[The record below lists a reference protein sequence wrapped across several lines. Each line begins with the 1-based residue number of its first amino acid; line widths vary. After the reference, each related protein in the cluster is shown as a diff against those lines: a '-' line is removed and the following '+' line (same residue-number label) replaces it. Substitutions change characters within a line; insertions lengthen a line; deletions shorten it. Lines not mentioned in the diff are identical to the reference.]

1 MNEKRTWNRK
11 DGSNMKNR
19 ALVMLLALAL
29 VLSSAGCA
37 NEPAEGES
45 SSSTITQEEY
55 DALKEQNEK
64 LQAELDELKGE
75 TDEETESDTESGSS
89 SEAENTSTPDGSSST
104 SSTSSQSSTPATSGS
119 SQSSAQQS
127 SSQSS
132 APASTSSQSSAQ
144 SQSGSSTPAPQKT
157 TSSSG
162 KGPLAKYTVRVS
174 DSSTPATDVQ
184 GELYNGEL
192 AYVFYSSSGK
202 VLGTVPD
209 SVISQILWDNNLTQ
223 AEDDEQK
230 SWFVE
235 NFNIYR
241 GLDGGSYE
249 GGSGSTSGGS
259 SSSSGEIDIE
269 EFREEVIRLTNI
281 EREKAGL
288 DPLVEDSTAMEY
300 AQIRA
305 EELAE
310 SYSHV
315 RPNGDG
321 TGSYSHYNFNENIA
335 KGIGTPQDVID
346 SWMGSPNHKASM
358 LGDYSDYG
366 NCFGVGVYKAN
377 GTIYWVQEF
386 IGWDSEG

>member
-1 MNEKRTWNRK
+1 MKKR
-11 DGSNMKNR
+11 
-19 ALVMLLALAL
+19 AFVMLLALAM
-29 VLSSAGCA
+29 VLSASGCA
-37 NEPAEGES
+37 NTTTEGEP

-89 SEAENTSTPDGSSST
+89 SEAESTSTPDGSSS

-162 KGPLAKYTVRVS
+162 KGPLAKYTVNVS
-174 DSSTPATDVQ
+174 DSSTSAVKVV
-184 GELYNGEL
+184 GETLNGKS
-192 AYVFYSSSGK
+192 AYYFYSSSGK
-202 VLGTVPD
+202 LLGNIP
-209 SVISQILWDNNLTQ
+209 IEYLTTIIRENGLSDYE
-223 AEDDEQK
+223 ADEQK
-230 SWFVE
+230 AWFVE

-259 SSSSGEIDIE
+259 SSSSSEIDLE
-269 EFREEVIRLTNI
+269 EYKDEFIRLTNE

-288 DPLVEDSTAMEY
+288 DPYEIHDVAMEF

-305 EELAE
+305 EEI
-310 SYSHV
+310 SQKFSHE
-315 RPNGDG
+315 RPNGDQTG
-321 TGSYSHYNFNENIA
+321 TYSHYTFGENIV
-335 KGIGTPQDVID
+335 KGGSTPEAAMD
-346 SWMGSPNHKASM
+346 SLMGSSIHKSAILSK
-358 LGDYSDYG
+358 
-366 NCFGVGVYKAN
+366 NCQEFGVGVYEKN
-377 GTIYWVQEF
+377 GTLYWVQEF
-386 IGWDSEG
+386 VWWDSEG

>member
-1 MNEKRTWNRK
+1 
-11 DGSNMKNR
+11 
-19 ALVMLLALAL
+19 MLLALAM
-29 VLSSAGCA
+29 VLSASGCA
-37 NEPAEGES
+37 NTTTEGEP

-55 DALKEQNEK
+55 DVLKEQNEK

-89 SEAENTSTPDGSSST
+89 SEAESTSTPDGSSS

-162 KGPLAKYTVRVS
+162 KGPLAKYTVNVS
-174 DSSTPATDVQ
+174 DSSTSAVKVV
-184 GELYNGEL
+184 GETLNGKS
-192 AYVFYSSSGK
+192 AYYFYSSSGK
-202 VLGTVPD
+202 LLGNIP
-209 SVISQILWDNNLTQ
+209 IEYLTTIIRENGLSDYE
-223 AEDDEQK
+223 ADEQK
-230 SWFVE
+230 AWFVE

-259 SSSSGEIDIE
+259 SSSSDIDID

-305 EELAE
+305 EELTV
-310 SYSHV
+310 SFSHT
-315 RPNGDG
+315 RPNGESKIVDG
-321 TGSYSHYNFNENIA
+321 MSFLENA
-335 KGIGTPQDVID
+335 ARGQTTPEDVVD
-346 SWMGSPNHKASM
+346 SWMNSEGHRAA
-358 LGDYSDYG
+358 LLRDYSDYG
-366 NCFGVGVYKAN
+366 NRMGTGCYVEN
-377 GTIYWVQEF
+377 GTIYWTQEF
-386 IGWDSEG
+386 VLWDSEG

>member
-1 MNEKRTWNRK
+1 MY
-11 DGSNMKNR
+11 SLKNR
-19 ALVMLLALAL
+19 AFAGVLALLMLL
-29 VLSSAGCA
+29 SMTGCA
-37 NEPAEGES
+37 GTTAGEES

-89 SEAENTSTPDGSSST
+89 SEAESTSTPDGSSS

-162 KGPLAKYTVRVS
+162 KGPLAKYTVNVS
-174 DSSTPATDVQ
+174 DSSTSAVKVV
-184 GELYNGEL
+184 GETLNGKS
-192 AYVFYSSSGK
+192 AYYFYSSSGK
-202 VLGTVPD
+202 LLGNIP
-209 SVISQILWDNNLTQ
+209 IEYLTTIIRENGLSDYE
-223 AEDDEQK
+223 ADEQK
-230 SWFVE
+230 AWFVE

-259 SSSSGEIDIE
+259 SSSSSEIDLE
-269 EFREEVIRLTNI
+269 EYKDEVFQLVNEAREAE
-281 EREKAGL
+281 GL
-288 DPLVEDSTAMEY
+288 EPLVTHSTAMEF

-305 EELAE
+305 EEI
-310 SYSHV
+310 SKNFSHK
-315 RPNGDG
+315 RPDG
-321 TGSYSHYNFNENIA
+321 TVGEYSHYQFMENIA
-335 KGIGTPQDVID
+335 MKQT
-346 SWMGSPNHKASM
+346 SPEEVVNAWLNSSGHRAAIM
-358 LGDYSDYG
+358 ADYSGQG
-366 NCFGVGVYKAN
+366 NYMGVGIYEKN
-377 GTIYWVQEF
+377 GTLYWVLEF
-386 IGWDSEG
+386 IAWDSEG